1 MYVKKCVARDV
12 GYTITQIQLQVKQSL
27 YFIVNCLLETII
39 NFKHYLEIELNTSD
53 KKTGASD
60 LVYKLVST
68 QLPEYR

>member
-53 KKTGASD
+53 KKT
-60 LVYKLVST
+60 
-68 QLPEYR
+68 